1 MIKPPYKNFRSP
13 KYWKPEKKKNRISLT
28 KKGGGWLNIFKKI
41 NTRWFFIVFSSTL
54 IVVILAIIILF
65 AWVSKDLPEPGKL
78 LQRLVPESTKI
89 YDRTGEHLLYEIH
102 GDQKRTLVLLE
113 DIPDYTIQAFIALE
127 DKNFYKHKGLSL
139 KHLFK
144 AVVLYGFQKIGL
156 YDGLVPGGSTLTQ
169 QLVKN
174 SILTNEKTIT
184 RKIKE
189 WILSYQLEKKFTKD
203 EILQLYFNEI
213 PFGSTAYGIESASQT
228 YLGKN
233 SKNLTLGESAILA
246 AMIQAPT
253 YYSPY
258 GSHQEELFNRQHF
271 VLNEMVNSD
280 FISEEQAQAAKD
292 EKIEFKR
299 SLENIQAPHFVLY
312 VKELLTAQ
320 YGERVVEQGGLKVIT
335 TLDLY
340 KQNIAEEVL
349 KEQAEKNMENWNAS
363 NAALVSLD
371 PKTGE
376 ILALVGSKDFFNE
389 EIDGQVN
396 IALRPRQPGSSFKPI
411 VYTAAWEKGFV
422 PESIIFDVVTKFKT
436 EIGKDYEPHNY
447 DNKEHGPISLRQALQ
462 GSLNIPAVKIL
473 YLAGVQNVLDF
484 AEKLGYS
491 TFTDRSRFGLSLV
504 LGGGEVKL
512 LEHTSVFGIFAREGK
527 KQPTVA
533 ILKILDK
540 DNATIFE
547 KSVGEGEQV
556 IDEKIAR
563 ITNSVLSDDASRSFI
578 FGSGGLLTLPGRP
591 VAVKTGTTND
601 YHDAWTIGYTP
612 SLVTGVWVGNND
624 NSEMKRGADGSIVA
638 APIWHNYMQKVLQD
652 TPVENF
658 KKPEYQIPDKPMLN
672 GLNGAQTT
680 VTIDKISGLIATD
693 LTPPHLREIKI
704 YNQFHNVLYY
714 IDKNNLLGP
723 IPGEESNDPQ
733 YEPWEIAVQ
742 RWATEQGINT
752 TSTPPT
758 ETDNI
763 HTITNKPSLTILDPW
778 PDQIVSDNF
787 LVRLEWQTQFP
798 FQKLEFYLDDTLIKT
813 FNQSIPNPFNT
824 QFNFPV
830 NTTVGDHYFKAV
842 VYDQYDNA
850 ELDWL
855 KIIKQ

>member
-13 KYWKPEKKKNRISLT
+13 KYWRSRRKKNKIILT
-28 KKGGGWLNIFKKI
+28 KKGSSWLNIFKKI

-54 IVVILAIIILF
+54 IAVILSIIILF

-113 DIPDYTIQAFIALE
+113 DIPNYTIQAFIALE

-156 YDGLVPGGSTLTQ
+156 YNDLVPGGSTLTQ

-213 PFGSTAYGIESASQT
+213 PFGSTAYGIESAAQT

-233 SKNLTLGESAILA
+233 SKDLTLGESAILA

-280 FISEEQAQAAKD
+280 FISDEQAEAAKN

-312 VKELLTAQ
+312 VKELLTTQ

-349 KEQAEKNMENWNAS
+349 KEQAEKNMKNWNAS

-411 VYTAAWEKGFV
+411 VYTAAWEKGFI
-422 PESIIFDVVTKFKT
+422 PESIVFDVVTKFKT

-473 YLAGVQNVLDF
+473 YLVGVQNVLDF

-491 TFTDRSRFGLSLV
+491 TFTDYSRFGLSLV

-512 LEHTSVFGIFAREGK
+512 LEHTSAFGILAREGK

-547 KSVGEGEQV
+547 QSIGEGEQV

-563 ITNSVLSDDASRSFI
+563 ITNSVLSDDVARSFI
-578 FGSGGLLTLPGRP
+578 FGSGGVLTLPERP

-658 KKPEYQIPDKPMLN
+658 KKAEYQIPDKPMLN
-672 GLNGAQTT
+672 GLNGTQTT

-693 LTPPHLREIKI
+693 LTPPHLREIKT
-704 YNQFHNVLYY
+704 YNQFHNILYY

-723 IPGEESNDPQ
+723 MPGEESNDPQ

-742 RWATEQGINT
+742 RWAMEQKID
-752 TSTPPT
+752 STPPIQ
-758 ETDNI
+758 TDNI

-778 PDQIVSDNF
+778 PDQIVSNNF

-813 FNQSIPNPFNT
+813 YDQSVSNPFNT
-824 QFNFPV
+824 QFNFPL
-830 NTTVGDHYFKAV
+830 NTTNGDHYFKV
-842 VYDQYDNA
+842 VIYDQYDNS

>member
-13 KYWKPEKKKNRISLT
+13 KYWGPGRKKNKISLT

-41 NTRWFFIVFSSTL
+41 NTRWLFIVFSSTL

-156 YDGLVPGGSTLTQ
+156 YNDLVPGGSTLTQ

-174 SILTNEKTIT
+174 SILTNEKTVT

-213 PFGSTAYGIESASQT
+213 PFGSTAYGIESAAQT

-271 VLNEMVNSD
+271 VLNEMVNSN

-312 VKELLTAQ
+312 VKELLTTQ

-411 VYTAAWEKGFV
+411 VYTAAWEKGFI
-422 PESIIFDVVTKFKT
+422 PESIVFDVVTKFKT

-473 YLAGVQNVLDF
+473 YLVGVQNVLDF
-484 AEKLGYS
+484 AEKLGYT

-512 LEHTSVFGIFAREGK
+512 LEHTSAFGILAREGK

-540 DNATIFE
+540 DNTTIFE
-547 KSVGEGEQV
+547 QTIGEGEQV

-563 ITNSVLSDDASRSFI
+563 ITNSVLSDDTARSFI
-578 FGSGGLLTLPGRP
+578 FGSGGVLTLPGRP

-624 NSEMKRGADGSIVA
+624 NSEMKRGADGSIIA

-658 KKPEYQIPDKPMLN
+658 KKAEYQIPDKPMLN
-672 GLNGAQTT
+672 GVNGAQTT

-693 LTPPHLREIKI
+693 LTPPHLREIKT
-704 YNQFHNVLYY
+704 YNQFHNILYY

-723 IPGEESNDPQ
+723 MPREQSNDPQ

-742 RWATEQGINT
+742 RWALEQKINT
-752 TSTPPT
+752 TSTPPI

-763 HTITNKPSLTILDPW
+763 HTIANKPSLTILDPW

-813 FNQSIPNPFNT
+813 YNQSIPNPFNT

-830 NTTVGDHYFKAV
+830 NTTNGDHYFKVV
-842 VYDQYDNA
+842 VYDQYDNT